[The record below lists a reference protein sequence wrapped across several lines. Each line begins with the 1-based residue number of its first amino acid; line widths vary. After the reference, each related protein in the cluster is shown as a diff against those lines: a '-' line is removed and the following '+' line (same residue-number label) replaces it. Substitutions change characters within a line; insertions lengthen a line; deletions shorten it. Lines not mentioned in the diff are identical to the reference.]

1 MIIDF
6 SDPKIFNPVYLPL
19 LNDQNRYILLYGGRD
34 SAKSYF
40 AAQKV
45 IIDTMRKPYSR
56 FILVRKAYA
65 HIKDSQ
71 FQTIKD
77 IVSSYGLMDYFV
89 FPENPLRIIF
99 KKNGNM
105 IIARGLDKEHKTK
118 SIKDPTGV
126 WYEELNEIGFNDFL
140 KTTTSLRGGIIQEIG
155 TFNPEMETEWI
166 NSYFFP
172 PKENY
177 EKQDGN
183 FHYVKSI
190 RKDTTILHTT
200 YKDNKYVTPQ
210 SAELLESFKEV
221 DENYYR
227 IYTLGLWGGVL
238 EGLVYDN
245 WEIYDASASSA
256 QGPATREFLGY
267 GLDWGFVNDP
277 TAIIRVEKEGD
288 TLYLDEVIYRK
299 GLTNQDLIREM
310 ISAGINRSDEIIADC
325 AEPKSIQDLY
335 GAGWNVHPAL
345 KGPDSVR
352 VGISKIRQFKIRVSP
367 GSRNLIRELK
377 NYRWKMDKDGNSLNV
392 PIDNYNH
399 GLDAVRYVVMNK
411 MMVRKKRLFGIR
423 SVRV

>member
-6 SDPKIFNPVYLPL
+6 SNPKIFNPVYLPL
-19 LNDQNRYILLYGGRD
+19 LNDANRYILLYGGRD

-77 IVSSYGLMDYFV
+77 IIISYGLMDFFV
-89 FPENPLRIIF
+89 FIENPLRIIF

-126 WYEELNEIGFNDFL
+126 WYEEMNEIGFNDFI
-140 KTTTSLRGGIIQEIG
+140 KTTTSLRGGIIQEIA

-172 PKENY
+172 AKERY
-177 EKQDGN
+177 EKSDGN
-183 FHYVKSI
+183 FHYVNSI

-200 YKDNKYVTPQ
+200 YKDNCYVTPQ
-210 SAELLESFKEV
+210 SAELLESFKNI

-238 EGLVYDN
+238 EGLIYDN
-245 WEIYDASASSA
+245 WTIEDEIPKESK
-256 QGPATREFLGY
+256 FLGY
-267 GLDWGFVNDP
+267 GLDWGFTNDP
-277 TAIIRVEKEGD
+277 TAIIRVNIGENV
-288 TLYLDEVIYRK
+288 LYLDEVLYKK
-299 GLTNQDLIREM
+299 GATNQHVARELIKSG
-310 ISAGINRSDEIIADC
+310 ISRTDEIVADS
-325 AEPKSIQDLY
+325 AEPKSIQELY
-335 GAGWNVHPAL
+335 AAGWNVHPAI

-352 VGISKIRQFKIRVSP
+352 AGINKVKQFRIVVT
-367 GSRNLIRELK
+367 SRSYNLIRELK
-377 NYRWKMDKDGNSLNV
+377 NYRWKMDKDGNSLNE

-399 GLDAVRYVVMNK
+399 GLDAVRYVVLNK
-411 MMVRKKRLFGIR
+411 LMYNRKRIQKVRSLQL
-423 SVRV
+423 